1 MDVYKVATTRKELRL
16 LRGDTEII
24 AYDLL
29 TGKVV
34 RKAGKRQIP
43 LWFTQRYLVPGSEIP
58 DLKGRAAAFA
68 RPHVSRSRGC
78 LVSELQMS
86 LEYDSIVTPVM
97 GATVEEII
105 ESAECFSAYCDASRE
120 GWTGGVVRAVLGD
133 KEIRLGKLSS
143 GLKFYRDSKYQ
154 QNIKK
159 FEKWLKKK

>member
-16 LRGDTEII
+16 LRGDIEIV

-34 RKAGKRQIP
+34 RKAGKRQVP
-43 LWFTQRYLVPGSEIP
+43 LWFTQRYLVPGAEIP
-58 DLKGRAAAFA
+58 DLKGRSVAFA
-68 RPHVSRSRGC
+68 RPHVSRNRGC
-78 LVSELQMS
+78 MVSELQVS

-97 GATVEEII
+97 GSTIEGII
-105 ESAECFSAYCDASRE
+105 ESAEFFSAYCDASRE

-133 KEIRLGKLSS
+133 KEVRLGKLSS

>member
-1 MDVYKVATTRKELRL
+1 MSTYKVTTTRKELRL
-16 LRGDTEII
+16 LCGDTEVV

-34 RKAGKRQIP
+34 RKVGKRQVP
-43 LWFTQRYLVPGSEIP
+43 LWFTQRYLVPGAVIP
-58 DLKGRAAAFA
+58 DLKGRSVAFA
-68 RPHVSRSRGC
+68 RPHVNRREGC
-78 LVSELQMS
+78 MASELQVS
-86 LEYDSIVTPVM
+86 LEYDSITTPVM

-105 ESAECFSAYCDASRE
+105 ESAECFSAYCDASRD

-133 KEIRLGKLSS
+133 KEVRLGKLSS

>member
-1 MDVYKVATTRKELRL
+1 MDTYKVATTRKELRL
-16 LRGDTEII
+16 LLGGLEIV

-34 RKAGKRQIP
+34 RKAGKRQVP
-43 LWFTQRYLVPGSEIP
+43 LWFTQRYLVPGAEIP
-58 DLKGRAAAFA
+58 DLKGKSVAFA

-78 LVSELQMS
+78 LVSELQVS
-86 LEYDSIVTPVM
+86 LEYDSITTPVM
-97 GATVEEII
+97 GETVYEVI

-120 GWTGGVVRAVLGD
+120 VWTGGVVRAVLGD
-133 KEIRLGKLSS
+133 KEVRLGKLSS

-154 QNIKK
+154 QNINK